1 MFETVVFPYDFSNF
15 SEKVAEFIIKMK
27 DSGIRK
33 VVVVSVI
40 EYETLSIRPISKE
53 LEIQE
58 YKKKTRERLIPLREM
73 LEIAGYEVAIYV
85 EYGIPSKTIIET
97 ANREKASLIVMGALG
112 SGISNSLLGSTAQ
125 NVIKISNIPVL
136 IVPAR

>member
-1 MFETVVFPYDFSNF
+1 MFETIVFPYDFSNF
-15 SEKVAEFIIKMK
+15 SEKVADFIIKMK
-27 DSGIRK
+27 DSGTKK
-33 VVVVSVI
+33 VIIVSVI
-40 EYETLSIRPISKE
+40 EYETLSVRPISKE

-58 YKKKTRERLIPLREM
+58 YKRKTRERLIPLREM
-73 LEIAGYEVAIYV
+73 LEISGYEVSIYV

-97 ANREKASLIVMGALG
+97 ANREHANLIVMGALG

-136 IVPAR
+136 VVPAK